1 MSNLCPGSKPLWRP
15 RPRSSWAQRFWC
27 CLKTTLR
34 TTHPALMS
42 LTAKGFQVGLGTA
55 DPPGRPAPPRPTC
68 GGYAW
73 DAMTAILR
81 LCSSVPQR
89 PTLQPQEPGSA
100 TSTSVSVSWRVG
112 PDDVIDCFQVYCME
126 EPQGGK
132 QRVWGLVSGH
142 RNIVRTGCGC
152 PQRCQRSTA

>member
-1 MSNLCPGSKPLWRP
+1 MEATTSLELGPKVLVLFEDYAKNNTSSSNVAHCKRIPG
-15 RPRSSWAQRFWC
+15 
-27 CLKTTLR
+27 
-34 TTHPALMS
+34 
-42 LTAKGFQVGLGTA
+42 GFGDGG
-55 DPPGRPAPPRPTC
+55 PPWPAPPRPTC